1 MNRPSS
7 GDPPLARLRDEIDA
21 IDDSIHDLL
30 MRRMVL
36 ANGIS
41 EAKRAAG
48 VTGAL
53 IRPAREAAILRR
65 LMARH
70 DGTFPFPVVVR
81 IWSEIMSATLV
92 AEGSFKVAVFTVEAS
107 DKGHGFA
114 SLARAHFGAETPFVP
129 ASTES
134 GVLRAVRDGK
144 VSIGVVPVPTD
155 PMSGDVG
162 VSAEPWWLTLAGG
175 GEGRPTIVARLPW
188 LAGAGYGGAPA
199 DALVVAMVRPEPSGE
214 DISFLALESS
224 DAVSR
229 DRIRTALAETGLD
242 MTRAVVWHDDTS
254 PGRWQL
260 IEVDG
265 FVPEGDERLERF
277 AEHMDEGIGR
287 ITVLGGYPKP
297 PAASAG

>member
-70 DGTFPFPVVVR
+70 DGAFPFPVVVR

-92 AEGSFKVAVFTVEAS
+92 AEGSFKVSVFTVEHS
-107 DKGHGFA
+107 GDGHGFVG
-114 SLARAHFGAETPFVP
+114 LARAHFGAETPFV
-129 ASTES
+129 AARTES

-144 VSIGVVPVPTD
+144 VSIGVVPAPSD

-162 VSAEPWWLTLAGG
+162 ASAEPWWLTLASG
-175 GEGRPTIVARLPW
+175 GEGRPMIVARLPW
-188 LAGAGYGGAPA
+188 LAGGGAPA
-199 DALVVAMVRPEPSGE
+199 DALVIAMVRPEPSGE
-214 DISFLALESS
+214 DASFLALESS

-229 DRIRTALAETGLD
+229 DRIRAALAESGID
-242 MTRAVVWHDDTS
+242 MTRAVVWHDDDGA

-260 IEVDG
+260 IEADG

-277 AEHMDEGIGR
+277 AERMGEGIGR

-297 PAASAG
+297 PAAPAG